1 MFYVGTCYR
10 IGEDKDENGGKDSGD
25 REKTI
30 DLFYLEAVLLQ
41 RIVVQ
46 VCKGHLLF
54 RNYYLLNFQI
64 LISNFEVF
72 NTHTLLTRKEIT

>member
-30 DLFYLEAVLLQ
+30 DLLYLEAVLLQ
-41 RIVVQ
+41 RIVVLQ
-46 VCKGHLLF
+46 GPSSISKLLF
-54 RNYYLLNFQI
+54 TQLPNSYFK
-64 LISNFEVF
+64 F
-72 NTHTLLTRKEIT
+72 